1 MKKKILLIEDE
12 KDLLAELADWLRFEQ
27 YDVLTAVNGE
37 EGLKMALQY
46 EPDLIV
52 SDIMMPKIDGTQLL
66 YRLRSHETT
75 RITPFILMSAIAE
88 RKKIRAAF
96 ELGADDY
103 LTKPFSHKEFLNAI
117 RIKLEK
123 QEFMKKETE
132 FRLDDLRNRII
143 GTLPHEL
150 RTPLN
155 GIIGFSSLLADDP
168 ALFSYSDIADMA
180 KSIQTSGIRLHRLVE
195 NYLLFVQLEM
205 FNPRPEE
212 MLSSQSLMTVVV
224 DVVSELGLKYDREQD
239 IDIDLA
245 GEGVWAP
252 ADFLRKIVYELLD
265 NALKFSEENSPVV
278 ISGKPEKLDYKLTV
292 SDRGRGITPEQIASL
307 GAYMQFERDK
317 IEQQGN
323 GLGLTLASK
332 LMKSLGGNLEIDSNP
347 GEGTRVHCLFRR
359 GNAN

>member
-1 MKKKILLIEDE
+1 MKKKILLVEDE
-12 KDLLAELADWLRFEQ
+12 KDLLDELVDWLRFEQ
-27 YDVLTAVNGE
+27 YDVLMAANGE
-37 EGLKMALQY
+37 EGLKMALQH

-75 RITPFILMSAIAE
+75 RITPFIFMSAIAE
-88 RKKIRAAF
+88 RKKIRSAF

-117 RIKLEK
+117 KIRLEK
-123 QEFMKKETE
+123 QEHMKKEAE

-168 ALFSYSDIADMA
+168 TLFSYTEIADMG

-205 FNPRPEE
+205 FNPRPEV
-212 MLSSQSLMTVVV
+212 MLSFESITTIVN
-224 DVVSELGLKYDREQD
+224 DVVNELGLRYGRELD
-239 IDIDLA
+239 IRIDLA
-245 GEGVWAP
+245 NEGVWSP
-252 ADFLRKIVYELLD
+252 GDFFRKIVYELLD
-265 NALKFSEENSPVV
+265 NALKFSSENSSVTV
-278 ISGKPEKLDYKLTV
+278 AGKPEKLGYALTI
-292 SDRGRGITPEQIASL
+292 SDKGSGMTAEQIANM
-307 GAYMQFERDK
+307 GAYMQFGRDK
-317 IEQQGN
+317 VEQQGN
-323 GLGLTLASK
+323 GLGLTLVSK
-332 LMKSLGGNLEIDSNP
+332 LMKSLGSNLVIESAP
-347 GEGTRVHCLFRR
+347 GEGTRARCLFRR
-359 GNAN
+359 GNAD

>member
-1 MKKKILLIEDE
+1 MKKKILLVEDE
-12 KDLLAELADWLRFEQ
+12 KDLLDELADWLRFEQ
-27 YDVLTAVNGE
+27 YDVLMAANGE
-37 EGLKMALQY
+37 EGLKMALQH

-75 RITPFILMSAIAE
+75 RITPFIFMSAIAE
-88 RKKIRAAF
+88 RKKIRSAF

-117 RIKLEK
+117 KIRLEK
-123 QEFMKKETE
+123 QEHMKKETE

-168 ALFSYSDIADMA
+168 TLFSYNEIADMG
-180 KSIQTSGIRLHRLVE
+180 KSIQASGIRLHRLVE

-205 FNPRPEE
+205 FNPRPEV
-212 MLSSQSLMTVVV
+212 MLSFESITTIVN
-224 DVVSELGLKYDREQD
+224 DVVNELGLKYGRELD
-239 IDIDLA
+239 IRIDLA
-245 GEGVWAP
+245 NEGVWAP
-252 ADFLRKIVYELLD
+252 GDFLRKTVYELLD
-265 NALKFSEENSPVV
+265 NALKFSTENTRVV
-278 ISGKPEKLDYKLTV
+278 IAGQREKAGYRLTV
-292 SDRGRGITPEQIASL
+292 SDQGTGMTAEQIASL

-323 GLGLTLASK
+323 GLGLALVSK
-332 LMKSLGGNLEIDSNP
+332 LMKSLGGNLDIESVP
-347 GEGTRVHCLFRR
+347 GEGTRVHCLFSRR
-359 GNAN
+359 EGG